1 MNYDVLTIVIIAIAV
16 IAFVF
21 WDAKR
26 GDFSVK
32 LSDADL
38 DQEFNHLLE
47 KVLIIGKDLD
57 DYVEL
62 LSKEEVVV
70 SKQRYDILRLRR
82 QIQDFVDGFEKDI
95 TNTNLMKAKRK
106 NLRNLKSI
114 LIEIETCQEKIS
126 L

>member
-1 MNYDVLTIVIIAIAV
+1 MNYDVLIVVIIAIAV
-16 IAFVF
+16 ITFVF

-47 KVLIIGKDLD
+47 KVLIMGKDLD

-114 LIEIETCQEKIS
+114 LIEIEACQEKIS

>member
-1 MNYDVLTIVIIAIAV
+1 MNYGVFIFVIIAIAV

-26 GDFSVK
+26 ENFK
-32 LSDADL
+32 QSDADL

-47 KVLIIGKDLD
+47 KVLIMGKDLD

-62 LSKEEVVV
+62 LSKEEVDV
-70 SKQRYDILRLRR
+70 SEERCDILRLRR
-82 QIQDFVDGFEKDI
+82 KIQTLVDGFEKDV
-95 TNTNLMKAKRK
+95 NNLGLMNGKRK
-106 NLRNLKSI
+106 NLKNLRSILLEIEVYQKSI
-114 LIEIETCQEKIS
+114 SS

>member
-47 KVLIIGKDLD
+47 KVLIMGKDLD

-82 QIQDFVDGFEKDI
+82 QIQDFVDSFEKDI

-114 LIEIETCQEKIS
+114 LIEIEACQEKIS

>member
-1 MNYDVLTIVIIAIAV
+1 MNYGVFVFVIIAIAV

-26 GDFSVK
+26 ENFSIQ
-32 LSDADL
+32 SDADL

-47 KVLIIGKDLD
+47 KVLIMGKDLD

-62 LSKEEVVV
+62 LSKEEVDV
-70 SKQRYDILRLRR
+70 SEERCDILRLRR
-82 QIQDFVDGFEKDI
+82 KIQNLVDGFEKDV
-95 TNTNLMKAKRK
+95 NNLGLMKAKRK
-106 NLRNLKSI
+106 NLKNLRSILLEIEVYQKSI
-114 LIEIETCQEKIS
+114 SS